1 MFFLKTLN
9 EDVSLSKACVAFVL
23 HPEHLNLLSHT
34 NSIELQWIT
43 HWYNLWV
50 LRCHLRFQAW
60 LSAWGAT
67 VQGQLPLC
75 GRQSAATWANCF
87 TGLKLDSGEM
97 LQGRNKKRSQT
108 STIVKTNLRPF
119 SLLMTWSMAQKYC
132 QAQKW
137 QRERSTGFN
146 ITRLKTKNK
155 VGGWY
160 GALWG
165 VADFNFKIFTS
176 KAGNVVF
183 VGLCKRT
190 FQSHDHFSMAGAWLQ
205 SGNWCFASTKY

>member
-1 MFFLKTLN
+1 MNQGPGKNYT
-9 EDVSLSKACVAFVL
+9 
-23 HPEHLNLLSHT
+23 HT
-34 NSIELQWIT
+34 MCKCSRCL
-43 HWYNLWV
+43 
-50 LRCHLRFQAW
+50 LRCWCVHSIPFLQVTELLIDLGQATNMNW
-60 LSAWGAT
+60 YRCNHVGWHAVTNCVWSCACHHDIMCTLSYNHT
-67 VQGQLPLC
+67 H
-75 GRQSAATWANCF
+75 TI
-87 TGLKLDSGEM
+87 
-97 LQGRNKKRSQT
+97 LQ
-108 STIVKTNLRPF
+108 I
-119 SLLMTWSMAQKYC
+119 
-132 QAQKW
+132 QAY
-137 QRERSTGFN
+137 TY
-146 ITRLKTKNK
+146 K